1 MKFGHIMEI
10 IDFGIRK
17 KGFCG
22 VGLKGSLEDFS
33 SDTLHAH
40 PFHQVLRISH
50 GVALLEDGHMTRPQ
64 YGFLTAFI
72 PAHVPH
78 RTRVLGEMIEY
89 QSLYFTVS
97 LSGLLPKQIVIFRMS
112 ELGRSL
118 LNQLNSGESL
128 RSLNREME
136 RDCLNLFI
144 KVLEQDLRGSAVL
157 LELRTPADDINR
169 KLCAYIEQQYHRKIT
184 AADCASIAS
193 LSFRQLS
200 RRFRDEMDVTV
211 FAYLR
216 MFRMLK
222 ASILLNT
229 EDTKMLDVAY
239 QCGYNSVSSFFTDFK
254 KTFNCS
260 PVQFRKL
267 QKND

>member
-1 MKFGHIMEI
+1 
-10 IDFGIRK
+10 
-17 KGFCG
+17 
-22 VGLKGSLEDFS
+22 
-33 SDTLHAH
+33 
-40 PFHQVLRISH
+40 
-50 GVALLEDGHMTRPQ
+50 MTRPQ

-72 PAHVPH
+72 PARVPH
-78 RTRVLGEMIEY
+78 RTRVLGELVEY
-89 QSLYFTVS
+89 QSLYFSAS
-97 LSGLLPKQIVIFRMS
+97 LSGLFPKQIVIFRMS

-118 LNQLNSGESL
+118 LHQLNSGEPL
-128 RSLNREME
+128 RNLNRGME

-144 KVLEQDLRGSAVL
+144 KVLEHDLRGASAL
-157 LELRTPADDINR
+157 LELRTPADETNR

-184 AADCASIAS
+184 AADCAAIAL

-229 EDTKMLDVAY
+229 ADAKMLDVAY
-239 QCGYNSVSSFFTDFK
+239 QCGYTSVSSFFTDFK
-254 KTFNCS
+254 RTFSCS
-260 PVQFRKL
+260 PVQFRRL
-267 QKND
+267 QTMA